1 MLNKYLALGRL
12 TKDVELKETQK
23 GKKIYAYF
31 QLAIPDDFNREQ
43 VEFVDFRCWGNVA
56 NYLAKYGKKGSLVSV
71 KDSKIKSYTV
81 DNNKTTWVEVSQLE
95 VIFGSNVDN
104 NDNNNENENET
115 QGGNNDDDPP
125 F

>member
-1 MLNKYLALGRL
+1 
-12 TKDVELKETQK
+12 
-23 GKKIYAYF
+23 
-31 QLAIPDDFNREQ
+31 
-43 VEFVDFRCWGNVA
+43 
-56 NYLAKYGKKGSLVSV
+56 V

-104 NDNNNENENET
+104 NDNNNNESET